1 MRRILFLRRILFWG
15 TAILIGMIVAGGMP
29 VWGQEPKPLTPEQQI
44 EASDKSYSELVI
56 ELSPVV
62 PYSALT
68 ICNPEGKCAEIDF
81 SGDEIVYSGELEVA
95 ESAKIFFKYY
105 GGLCP
110 ERSSDETKKE

>member
-29 VWGQEPKPLTPEQQI
+29 VWGQEPKPLVETEEGLYIDNSNLAI
-44 EASDKSYSELVI
+44 EWEPFVPASIFS
-56 ELSPVV
+56 
-62 PYSALT
+62 